1 MSWVEIRTQTRLIEN
16 FSHKK
21 LSRTI
26 MIVKMIMMMSMT
38 SQKILRKSQITE
50 QIKFL
55 INSRPLI
62 LDLVTQDLV
71 EHMPMPSQKK
81 L

>member
-1 MSWVEIRTQTRLIEN
+1 
-16 FSHKK
+16 
-21 LSRTI
+21 